1 MKIKHLGLCTLLV
14 VSGLA
19 LSGQVFAKKDDSDCS
34 DDTQAAIEAEFGVGA
49 AAATRCLDNTRKVR
63 VVYQVNVACK
73 DANCTA
79 PYAIG
84 NIKNAVKDYEN
95 THGMSPDDYEIVAVV
110 HSGGTPLILA
120 GGQFQ
125 ADVEAIMAMGVK
137 VYYCQN
143 TARKKGVKFA
153 DMIPGVEFVTSGVTA
168 IADFQLEGY
177 GYVQP

>member
-19 LSGQVFAKKDDSDCS
+19 LSGQAFADADDSDCS
-34 DDTQAAIEAEFGVGA
+34 ADTQAAIEAEFGTGA

-84 NIKNAVKDYEN
+84 NIKNAVKDYKN
-95 THGMSPDDYEIVAVV
+95 THAMSPDDYEIVAVV
-110 HSGGTPLILA
+110 HSGGILLPKH
-120 GGQFQ
+120 GPQ
-125 ADVEAIMAMGVK
+125 ER
-137 VYYCQN
+137 
-143 TARKKGVKFA
+143 RK
-153 DMIPGVEFVTSGVTA
+153 IR
-168 IADFQLEGY
+168 
-177 GYVQP
+177 